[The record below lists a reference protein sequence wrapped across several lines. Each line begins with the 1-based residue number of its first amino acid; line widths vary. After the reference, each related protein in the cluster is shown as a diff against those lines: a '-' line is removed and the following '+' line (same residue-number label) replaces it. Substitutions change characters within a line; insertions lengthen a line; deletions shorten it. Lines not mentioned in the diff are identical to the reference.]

1 MLRKYGKMY
10 KFPAQPTKI
19 KGVDCSMVAYIKTV
33 AFLGVD
39 AVPADVK
46 AHLAPGHN
54 ALTEVG
60 LPEKSVAESR

>member
-1 MLRKYGKMY
+1 
-10 KFPAQPTKI
+10 
-19 KGVDCSMVAYIKTV
+19 MVAYIKTV